1 MDTALFPSLQPEPT
15 APEARFPLALRPWE
29 VSGGGD
35 AGGTQFLP
43 VSGTLTDRF
52 LVTYRGPAARLARLV
67 PSPFEIDEYRG
78 YGFLSVCAVEI
89 AGMGIAGTPSFL
101 RFENRE
107 FLYRVGVRFRGEPT
121 FLTLR
126 SDVSSR
132 ALSLL
137 GRYFSH
143 YRPHLGQVWL
153 FRDGERL
160 RMEGTTE
167 RGEGDGVVEVDLSA
181 HSQEACNE
189 SVFADEATAAE
200 FLLGMKFSAD
210 VVRGRVRVQ
219 PIDHDAWHPR
229 FVETKVAR
237 FAFVEELE
245 RRLGTS
251 LTLDGTLAVRN
262 VPHVWRAAR
271 WI

>member
-1 MDTALFPSLQPEPT
+1 MDAALLRAHSDGETRGRAALLFPLQ
-15 APEARFPLALRPWE
+15 
-29 VSGGGD
+29 

-43 VSGTLTDRF
+43 VSGTLTDR
-52 LVTYRGPAARLARLV
+52 LLITYRGDAERLAELV
-67 PSPFEIDEYRG
+67 PEPFEIDEHRG

-89 AGMGIAGTPSFL
+89 AGMGIHGTPGFL

-107 FLYRVGVRFRGEPT
+107 FLYRIGVRFRGEPT

-143 YRPHLGQVWL
+143 YRPHLGRVWL

-160 RMEGTTE
+160 RVESTTQ
-167 RGEGDGVVEVDLSA
+167 GGDGDGVVEVDLGA
-181 HSQEACNE
+181 RPGRG
-189 SVFADEATAAE
+189 SVFADDAHAAE
-200 FLLGMKFSAD
+200 FLLGMNFSAD

-219 PIDHDAWHPR
+219 PIDHGPWEPR

-237 FAFVEELE
+237 FAFVNELE

-271 WI
+271 WL

>member
-1 MDTALFPSLQPEPT
+1 MNTAFLPSLQP
-15 APEARFPLALRPWE
+15 APAAREARFPLALH
-29 VSGGGD
+29 

-43 VSGTLTDRF
+43 VSGTLTDRL
-52 LVTYRGPAARLARLV
+52 LVTYRGAAPELARLV
-67 PSPFEIDEYRG
+67 PAPFELDEYRG
-78 YGFLSVCAVEI
+78 CGFLSVCAVEI
-89 AGMGIAGTPSFL
+89 AGMGLHGTPRFL

-107 FLYRVGVRFRGEPT
+107 FLYRIGVRFRGEPT

-126 SDVSSR
+126 SDVSSP
-132 ALSLL
+132 ALSVL

-143 YRPHLGQVWL
+143 YRPHLAEVWL
-153 FRDGERL
+153 FRNGERL
-160 RMEGTTE
+160 RMEGTTA
-167 RGEGDGVVEVDLSA
+167 RGEGDGVVEVDLSGHA
-181 HSQEACNE
+181 RRADHE
-189 SVFADEATAAE
+189 SVFVDEAAAAE

-237 FAFVEELE
+237 FAFVEALE
-245 RRLGTS
+245 RRLGTR

-271 WI
+271 WL